1 MNGINNIRNLN
12 RINSIF
18 AAYDVIHTV
27 NFTNSVDLLH
37 RRLLPTVLIYYAV
50 SYYVVLGH
58 AVLDFTI
65 VYILDYIGL
74 YNSLPCRTMPPIREL
89 EYDVLYIILNRVMV
103 SCCARCP

>member
-1 MNGINNIRNLN
+1 MNGINNVRNLN

-65 VYILDYIGL
+65 VYILGYILDYTIVYHAVL
-74 YNSLPCRTMPPIREL
+74 CLPL
-89 EYDVLYIILNRVMV
+89 EN
-103 SCCARCP
+103 